1 MGLIAIN
8 LALKVINMGL
18 IAINMSLIA
27 INLRL
32 IAINPKLIPINLVF
46 NFISKSFKIA
56 LIKKDWVGG
65 GITPKYPPPS
75 PAKKK
80 KTFNLLPPS

>member
-27 INLRL
+27 INL
-32 IAINPKLIPINLVF
+32 AF

-65 GITPKYPPPS
+65 GITPKYPPPFS
-75 PAKKK
+75 CNKKQ

>member
-27 INLRL
+27 INL
-32 IAINPKLIPINLVF
+32 AF

-56 LIKKDWVGG
+56 LIKKDCVGG
-65 GITPKYPPPS
+65 GILPLSIPPLLLQ
-75 PAKKK
+75 KKK
-80 KTFNLLPPS
+80 NL